1 MRNLLHLTESNAS
14 LSGHAISFIDIDETT
29 FHTYAK
35 VGVMKDGKKVGEL
48 DNQQFNTYNLKDGEY
63 FNFDEFESSEVF
75 NKTSKPIDEMVN
87 KIKKMIEC
95 IKLHGKVEKVIFLTA
110 RSDFDNKELFLKTF
124 REYGIDVDI
133 PNVYIER
140 SGNLRHIPVV
150 ADRKKE
156 VILKY
161 LRTGD
166 FSAVRMYD
174 DDDKNLQTFM
184 ELGAEINAGKYGV
197 LKLVQK
203 KYPRARKI
211 HFFPLK
217 VLESGKVKKV
227 SLRESV
233 LMERI
238 LPELP
243 QSTYDWVLDITS
255 DNHKTPNA
263 YTKWLGQLIVD
274 GKLKN
279 PMQDNPMYLHHYVDA
294 ITLHKKFKQANVVKP
309 IMDYTSW
316 EEFEQDLENVL
327 NKQNYKSN
335 SELDKIAKNGA
346 KTIYDDGETK
356 VLHITNLEAAR
367 KYGKGTRWCTSAAF
381 TDKYFKHYT
390 EKDWQQLWYVFKGD
404 KKYGVSVAGESYY
417 SPNIS
422 FSIFNEQDYKLASVN
437 GLDANLFGN
446 KKEVKKRFL
455 NQDWK
460 IEEAK
465 LKDFDLFWLIYK
477 LVIKTFFPELYDD
490 VVKKLSKK

>member
-1 MRNLLHLTESNAS
+1 MRNLLHLKESDS
-14 LSGHAISFIDIDETT
+14 RISGNSISFIDIDETT

-35 VGVMKDGKKVGEL
+35 VGVMKNGKKVGEL
-48 DNQQFNTYNLKDGEY
+48 DNQQFNTYQLKDGEY
-63 FNFDEFESSEVF
+63 FNFDEFQSSDVF
-75 NKTSKPIDEMVN
+75 HKTSTPINEMIR
-87 KIKKMIEC
+87 KIQKMIDC

-124 REYGIDVDI
+124 RENGIDVDI

-140 SGNLRHIPVV
+140 SGNLRHIPNV

-161 LRTGD
+161 LKSGEFT
-166 FSAVRMYD
+166 AVRMYD
-174 DDDKNLQTFM
+174 DDNKNLQTFM
-184 ELGAEINAGKYGV
+184 ELGQEINNGKYGI
-197 LKLVQK
+197 LKIIQK
-203 KYPRARKI
+203 KYPRVRKV

-217 VLESGKVKKV
+217 VLENGKVRKV

-243 QSTYDWVLDITS
+243 QPTYDWVLDITS
-255 DNHKTPNA
+255 ENHKTPNA

-279 PMQDNPMYLHHYVDA
+279 PIQDNPMYLHHYYDA

-477 LVIKTFFPELYDD
+477 LVIKTFFPELYND
-490 VVKKLSKK
+490 VVEKLK